1 LCEPGLCYDWAAY
14 KVNYKNVDDLLIY
27 ARSKYSQ
34 FLVGI
39 LKDMV
44 IEDEN
49 VRPCFGDL
57 NALLIPF

>member
-1 LCEPGLCYDWAAY
+1 M
-14 KVNYKNVDDLLIY
+14 NYKNVDDLLIY